1 MKTIAL
7 IPARLESKRFP
18 NKLVKKINGIPI
30 ILKTYR
36 AALETNLFDEVY
48 VVSGNDEILEIIK
61 DEGGLTF
68 KSLKNHESGTDRI
81 AEAAV
86 NIDHDIVVNLQGD
99 EPFINNAATRDLIN
113 SFKDPDVQIASLM
126 TKFLN
131 LDEILN
137 PNNVK
142 VIVDNHHNAIYF
154 SRLPIPFGSKKIDDF
169 NRHVGVYAFTRDA
182 LIDFSNL
189 KRSKLEIIESLEG
202 IRIIENSKK
211 IKMISTSFH
220 GISIDTPE
228 DLIKAEKFNLS
239 ND

>member
-1 MKTIAL
+1 MLDLA
-7 IPARLESKRFP
+7 
-18 NKLVKKINGIPI
+18 NK
-30 ILKTYR
+30 ILLSVT
-36 AALETNLFDEVY
+36 LFT
-48 VVSGNDEILEIIK
+48 L
-61 DEGGLTF
+61 
-68 KSLKNHESGTDRI
+68 
-81 AEAAV
+81 
-86 NIDHDIVVNLQGD
+86 
-99 EPFINNAATRDLIN
+99 
-113 SFKDPDVQIASLM
+113 
-126 TKFLN
+126 
-131 LDEILN
+131 
-137 PNNVK
+137 
-142 VIVDNHHNAIYF
+142 HNAIYF